1 MNSEE
6 LEQSLKAEFES
17 YLNGVFAEMKQNVAD
32 FQAKID
38 TEFEKHRTQL
48 DEAFKAFSAK
58 FEAERGVDKGF
69 SEAVVEHLRLARDD
83 GAKLAATAFAE
94 AEAMQRDAT
103 QPAPAPAQNFNR
115 LRDAIDDITGK
126 TSQSSIL
133 KALTDHC
140 SEFAPRGAF
149 FIIRNEQL
157 VGWRVM
163 GAGADD
169 MSSDIKFALTSN
181 TILSEAV
188 NSCSAVEAKA
198 GDHADDTVFLDPLN
212 FGLPSDMLAVPL
224 VARGRGVAVLYADG
238 GAENA
243 AFNREA
249 LETLVRVASLTVELL
264 AASQGVKPREEK
276 AEEQPAAEA
285 RAAEEK
291 QPEVVANE
299 SAPEYSSVPEVT
311 AAYEPAAVEPE
322 PGEEIYQVEVVP
334 DEVEQ
339 IPVEFETNEAPSFE
353 GEVTEVQVEPEPAT
367 ETTDFAFTSNDPSY
381 DAAAEAKTEAAPQ
394 QEFQPVEH
402 THGNGHV
409 NVTETVAQNA
419 EPPKTRSW
427 KLDLPIEV
435 SEDERGLHTDA
446 RRFARLLVSEIKL
459 YNEKQVKEG
468 REANDLYDRLREA
481 VDKSREMYE
490 KRVKPPVAERFDYF
504 HYELV
509 NGLAEGDEAR
519 LGGSY
524 PGSAV

>member
-6 LEQSLKAEFES
+6 LELSLKAEFES
-17 YLNGVFAEMKQNVAD
+17 YLSGVFAEMKQDVAD

-38 TEFEKHRTQL
+38 GEFEKHRTQL

-58 FEAERGVDKGF
+58 FEAERSVDKGF
-69 SEAVVEHLRLARDD
+69 SESVVEHLRLARDD

-94 AEAMQRDAT
+94 AEEMQRDAT
-103 QPAPAPAQNFNR
+103 QPAPAQNFNG
-115 LRDAIDDITGK
+115 LRDAINDITGK

-140 SEFAPRGAF
+140 SQFAPRGAF

-188 NSCSAVEAKA
+188 RSCSAVESKA
-198 GDHADDTVFLDPLN
+198 GDHADDRVFLDPLN

-264 AASQGVKPREEK
+264 AASQIVKPRDEE
-276 AEEQPAAEA
+276 AEQPVAVKASEA
-285 RAAEEK
+285 K
-291 QPEVVANE
+291 QEQPNEPEH
-299 SAPEYSSVPEVT
+299 SSVPEVT
-311 AAYEPAAVEPE
+311 AAYEPAVVEPE

-367 ETTDFAFTSNDPSY
+367 TDFAFASNAPSY
-381 DAAAEAKTEAAPQ
+381 EAAVEAKTQAEPP

-402 THGNGHV
+402 TNGNGHV
-409 NVTETVAQNA
+409 NVTETIAQNA

-435 SEDERGLHTDA
+435 SEEERNLHTDA

-509 NGLAEGDEAR
+509 NSLAEGDEAR

>member
-17 YLNGVFAEMKQNVAD
+17 YLSGVFAEMKQDVAD

-38 TEFEKHRTQL
+38 GEFEKHRAQL

-58 FEAERGVDKGF
+58 FETEPGVDKGF
-69 SEAVVEHLRLARDD
+69 SESVVEHLRLARDD

-94 AEAMQRDAT
+94 AEDMQRETAEA
-103 QPAPAPAQNFNR
+103 APAPAYNS
-115 LRDAIDDITGK
+115 LRDAINDITGK

-140 SEFAPRGAF
+140 SQYAPRGAF
-149 FIIRNEQL
+149 FIIRNEHL

-169 MSSDIKFALTSN
+169 MASDLKFSLGSS

-188 NSCSAVEAKA
+188 NSCSAVESKA
-198 GDHADDTVFLDPLN
+198 GVHADDRVFLDPLN
-212 FGLPSDMLAVPL
+212 FGLPSDMFAVPL

-243 AFNREA
+243 DFNKEA

-264 AASQGVKPREEK
+264 AASQSVKPREEK
-276 AEEQPAAEA
+276 AEQPAVEAKPAE
-285 RAAEEK
+285 
-291 QPEVVANE
+291 
-299 SAPEYSSVPEVT
+299 PEYSSVPEAAT
-311 AAYEPAAVEPE
+311 AYEPVTESEAEPV
-322 PGEEIYQVEVVP
+322 EEIYQAEVVAEP
-334 DEVEQ
+334 ENTA
-339 IPVEFETNEAPSFE
+339 VEFESNEVPSFD
-353 GEVTEVQVEPEPAT
+353 GEVTEVQVEPET
-367 ETTDFAFTSNDPSY
+367 VSTDFAFASNDPSY
-381 DAAAEAKTEAAPQ
+381 DPVSEAEPQ

-402 THGNGHV
+402 TNGNGHV
-409 NVTETVAQNA
+409 NGMESAPS
-419 EPPKTRSW
+419 EPAKSQTRSW
-427 KLDLPIEV
+427 KIDLPIEV
-435 SEDERGLHTDA
+435 SEDERNLHTDA

-509 NGLAEGDEAR
+509 NGLADGDEAR

>member
-17 YLNGVFAEMKQNVAD
+17 YLSGVFAEMKQDVAD

-38 TEFEKHRTQL
+38 GEFEKHRTQL
-48 DEAFKAFSAK
+48 DETFKAFSAK
-58 FEAERGVDKGF
+58 FEAEHSVDKGF
-69 SEAVVEHLRLARDD
+69 SESVVEHLRLARDD

-94 AEAMQRDAT
+94 AEEMQRETT
-103 QPAPAPAQNFNR
+103 QTAPAPAQNFNG
-115 LRDAIDDITGK
+115 LRDAINDITGK

-140 SEFAPRGAF
+140 SQYTPRGAF

-163 GAGADD
+163 GAGSDD
-169 MSSDIKFALTSN
+169 LSSDIKFPLTSN
-181 TILSEAV
+181 TVLSEAV
-188 NSCSAVEAKA
+188 NSCSAVESKA

-264 AASQGVKPREEK
+264 AASQTVKPREEK
-276 AEEQPAAEA
+276 TEQPGAVAKPTV
-285 RAAEEK
+285 EK
-291 QPEVVANE
+291 QPEVVAE
-299 SAPEYSSVPEVT
+299 QSEPEYSSVPEIT

-339 IPVEFETNEAPSFE
+339 TPVEFESNETPSFE
-353 GEVTEVQVEPEPAT
+353 GEVTEVQIEPEPAT
-367 ETTDFAFTSNDPSY
+367 TDFAFASNEP
-381 DAAAEAKTEAAPQ
+381 AAEEKAEAEPQ

-402 THGNGHV
+402 TNGNGHV
-409 NVTETVAQNA
+409 NVTQTVAQNA

-468 REANDLYDRLREA
+468 REANDLYGRLREA

-509 NGLAEGDEAR
+509 NGLADGDESR